1 MLEGPMSR
9 GMIPSWRAC
18 DSCLLGSSGR
28 RVYSGGVDFRQA
40 GSGPETHRFVNT
52 DRRERVVIRRKGQA
66 HEHGVVGLESGDLAE
81 RRDVPKLHRAVVV
94 SGSECFAIVSE
105 GQRPYGNIVAAQGA
119 AASSGNVPKPNLF
132 AVADRDE
139 PPAI

>member
-52 DRRERVVIRRKGQA
+52 DRRERVVIRREAPEGL
-66 HEHGVVGLESGDLAE
+66 VGESVGSALGPVPREPALYLTTVIAGGENLA
-81 RRDVPKLHRAVVV
+81 V
-94 SGSECFAIVSE
+94 G
-105 GQRPYGNIVAAQGA
+105 
-119 AASSGNVPKPNLF
+119 
-132 AVADRDE
+132 
-139 PPAI
+139 